1 LASSVALENFK
12 ENSPHLRSLNQHL
25 RKTIVAAIPGTY
37 CVGDV
42 ENSLPHLLTIILP
55 DTISEMVV
63 RDLDALGI
71 TVEAGSA
78 CSPVDLAPSHVLAA
92 MGLPTEGAIRIRLRD
107 SHSESDIDELVTA
120 LVKVCSDL

>member
-1 LASSVALENFK
+1 
-12 ENSPHLRSLNQHL
+12 
-25 RKTIVAAIPGTY
+25 
-37 CVGDV
+37 
-42 ENSLPHLLTIILP
+42 
-55 DTISEMVV
+55 MVV

-107 SHSESDIDELVTA
+107 SHSESDINELVTA